1 MKKKDILL
9 QVIFYR
15 INRNIMVRNLYIYC
29 AIKQGYTDHL
39 CYDSLTI
46 KLYHVQIEL
55 SNTTCMN
62 RKSINSGH
70 TTYVSYETNI

>member
-1 MKKKDILL
+1 
-9 QVIFYR
+9 
-15 INRNIMVRNLYIYC
+15 MVRNLYIYC
-29 AIKQGYTDHL
+29 AIKQGYTDQL

>member
-1 MKKKDILL
+1 
-9 QVIFYR
+9 
-15 INRNIMVRNLYIYC
+15 MVRNLYIYC
-29 AIKQGYTDHL
+29 AIKQGYTDQL

-70 TTYVSYETNI
+70 LTYVLYETNI

>member
-1 MKKKDILL
+1 
-9 QVIFYR
+9 
-15 INRNIMVRNLYIYC
+15 MVRNLYIYC

-55 SNTTCMN
+55 SNTICMN

-70 TTYVSYETNI
+70 LTCLI

>member
-1 MKKKDILL
+1 
-9 QVIFYR
+9 
-15 INRNIMVRNLYIYC
+15 MVCNLYIYC
-29 AIKQGYTDHL
+29 AIKQGYTDQL

-55 SNTTCMN
+55 SNTICMN

-70 TTYVSYETNI
+70 LTCLI

>member
-1 MKKKDILL
+1 
-9 QVIFYR
+9 
-15 INRNIMVRNLYIYC
+15 MVCNLYIYC

-39 CYDSLTI
+39 YYDSLTI

-70 TTYVSYETNI
+70 LTYVL